1 MLFKEFRAQLRGSR
15 AALLLSVYVGL
26 ALIAMRLV
34 YNAVASGIE
43 IGEPIFNTQI
53 GQAIFIGLV
62 MALQAL
68 TVFLAPATTVN
79 SISSEHERRTFD
91 LLLTTPLSPTQ
102 LLLGKL
108 IVALAFLGLLLLGAL
123 PLFSIVV
130 MFGGVS
136 APEIGRAGVTIVLSA
151 LAGCMLGLLC
161 SAITRQTY
169 SATLLCYALLVAL
182 IGGTIFLANLWS
194 ASNSA
199 LPAPPYYLFAN
210 PLTAAASA
218 LARTRPPEIISNET
232 LQPLI
237 VLSLLTQGTITLD
250 QNERAVLPIYRASWM
265 LYIGASLI
273 MFWLCLHLVQPRR
286 RRAFG
291 RGDMVMAAL
300 LLIFLAL
307 ALLTSSWWGAGLTTA
322 AG

>member
-15 AALLLSVYVGL
+15 AALLLTVYVGL

-34 YNAVASGIE
+34 FNAVASGIE
-43 IGEPIFNTQI
+43 VGAPIFNTQI

-62 MALQAL
+62 MSLQAL

-79 SISSEHERRTFD
+79 SISSEYERRTFD

-123 PLFSIVV
+123 PLFSVV
-130 MFGGVS
+130 LMFGGVTIV
-136 APEIGRAGVTIVLSA
+136 EIGRALVTIVISA
-151 LAGCMLGLLC
+151 LAGCMLGLLS
-161 SAITRQTY
+161 SALTRQTY

-199 LPAPPYYLFAN
+199 LPAPPNYLFAN

-218 LARTRPPEIISNET
+218 LARARPPELTSNET

-237 VLSLLTQGTITLD
+237 VLNLLTQGTIVGVQD
-250 QNERAVLPIYRASWM
+250 ERAFLPIYRATWM
-265 LYIGASLI
+265 LYIGASLL

-286 RRAFG
+286 LAFG
-291 RGDMVMAAL
+291 RGDIVMAAL
-300 LLIFLAL
+300 FLVFLAL
-307 ALLTSSWWGAGLTTA
+307 AVLTSSWWGAGLARA
-322 AG
+322 A